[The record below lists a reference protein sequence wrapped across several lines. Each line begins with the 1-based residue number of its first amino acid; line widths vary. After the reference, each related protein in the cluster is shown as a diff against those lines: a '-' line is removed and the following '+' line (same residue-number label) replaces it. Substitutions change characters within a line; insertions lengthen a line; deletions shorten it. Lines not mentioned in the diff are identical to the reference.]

1 VVAAKGI
8 YFVAAPGGQGDR
20 TSIDFFDFA
29 SGKTMTL
36 RRLDKPWWYGAALSP
51 DQRSV
56 LYSVVDNA
64 GSNLM
69 LVENFR

>member
-1 VVAAKGI
+1 
-8 YFVAAPGGQGDR
+8 
-20 TSIDFFDFA
+20 
-29 SGKTMTL
+29 MTL
-36 RRLDKPWWYGAALSP
+36 HRLDKGWWYGAALSP